1 MSIAEFTAFY
11 PQFAGFT
18 PVVVL
23 TEYIRQA
30 NARFASF
37 SEEDAEEARRLYT
50 AHKLTMYA
58 RVALLDGGE
67 PPATASGFGTPGPG
81 ASVLLVS
88 GERAAAPAKNL
99 AGGEVTGNEQSPQW
113 GAATI
118 DGAGARYT
126 YAQLAAA
133 GQAQQ
138 KIASKKVGEVAVT
151 YSSGTSSSSVSVQTD
166 LADLTET
173 DFGLQ
178 LLSLIKMYARPV
190 YVP

>member
-1 MSIAEFTAFY
+1 MTQAEFTAFY

-18 PVVVL
+18 PAVVL
-23 TEYIRQA
+23 AEYIRQA
-30 NARFASF
+30 NRRFSAF

-58 RVALLDGGE
+58 RVAPSGE
-67 PPATASGFGTPGPG
+67 PPATASGG
-81 ASVLLVS
+81 
-88 GERAAAPAKNL
+88 NL

-133 GQAQQ
+133 GQSQQ

-166 LADLTET
+166 LADLPET
-173 DFGLQ
+173 DFGMQ
-178 LLSLIKMYARPV
+178 LLSLIKMYARSV

>member
-1 MSIAEFTAFY
+1 MTQSDFTAFY

-18 PVVVL
+18 PAVVL
-23 TEYIRQA
+23 TEYVRQA
-30 NARFASF
+30 NDRFSSF
-37 SEEDAEEARRLYT
+37 TEEDAEEARRLYT

-58 RVALLDGGE
+58 RVALPDGV
-67 PPATASGFGTPGPG
+67 TPT
-81 ASVLLVS
+81 
-88 GERAAAPAKNL
+88 K
-99 AGGEVTGNEQSPQW
+99 
-113 GAATI
+113 
-118 DGAGARYT
+118 
-126 YAQLAAA
+126 AQIAAA

-173 DFGLQ
+173 DFGMQ

>member
-1 MSIAEFTAFY
+1 MSIAGFTAFY

-18 PVVVL
+18 PAVVL
-23 TEYIRQA
+23 PEYIRQA
-30 NARFASF
+30 NKRFSAF
-37 SEEDAEEARRLYT
+37 SAEDAEEARRLYT

-58 RVALLDGGE
+58 GGE
-67 PPATASGFGTPGPG
+67 PPATASGG
-81 ASVLLVS
+81 
-88 GERAAAPAKNL
+88 NL

-118 DGAGARYT
+118 DGAGARYS
-126 YAQLAAA
+126 YAQLWAA

-138 KIASKKVGEVAVT
+138 KIASKKVGEVSVT

-178 LLSLIKMYARPV
+178 LLSLIRMYARPV

>member
-1 MSIAEFTAFY
+1 MTAAEFTAFY

-18 PVVVL
+18 PAVVL

-30 NARFASF
+30 NCRFSSF
-37 SEEDAEEARRLYT
+37 AAEDAEEARRLYA

-58 RVALLDGGE
+58 RVALPE
-67 PPATASGFGTPGPG
+67 
-81 ASVLLVS
+81 
-88 GERAAAPAKNL
+88 AAETSK
-99 AGGEVTGNEQSPQW
+99 
-113 GAATI
+113 AAI
-118 DGAGARYT
+118 
-126 YAQLAAA
+126 AAA
-133 GQAQQ
+133 GEARQ

-151 YSSGTSSSSVSVQTD
+151 YSSGTSSSVSVSTG

-178 LLSLIKMYARPV
+178 LLSLIKLYGRSV